1 MNMTRRDWMKLGLGA
16 TALATLPRGFA
27 QGSAAPAA
35 AGSALPLI
43 TKAIPGT
50 GEHIPVVGIGTRTYE
65 SLTAGIREV
74 ITGLSAAGCRMID
87 TADNYTRGASEDVI
101 GQVVESAG
109 IRDRVFIA
117 TKVNARGKD
126 AGRANIEASFK
137 KLRTDQVDLYY
148 VHNLVDTDTQL
159 ATLKEL
165 KQAGRIRYIGIS
177 ISSDN
182 QYPELERYMRNE
194 PLDFVQI
201 DYAIDNRGV
210 EDRVLP
216 TAIERKIA
224 VVTNLPFGRA
234 SLFRRVGDRALPDW
248 AAEFDCKS
256 WGQFFLK
263 YNVSHPAI
271 TVAIPG
277 TTQPRNLVDN
287 VQGARGRLPDA
298 ATRTRMEQLIAAIPS
313 PA

>member
-1 MNMTRRDWMKLGLGA
+1 MNITRRDWMKLGLGA
-16 TALATLPRGFA
+16 TALATLPRVFA
-27 QGSAAPAA
+27 QGMPA
-35 AGSALPLI
+35 AGSNRSSLPLI
-43 TKAIPGT
+43 TKAIPST
-50 GEHIPVVGIGTRTYE
+50 GERIPVIGIGTRTYD
-65 SLTAGIREV
+65 SLTDGIREV
-74 ITGLSAAGCRMID
+74 ITGVPVAGCKMID
-87 TADNYTRGASEDVI
+87 TADNYARGASEDVI
-101 GQVVESAG
+101 GQVLETAR
-109 IRDRVFIA
+109 IRDSIFLA

-137 KLRTDQVDLYY
+137 KLRTDKIDLYY
-148 VHNLVDTDTQL
+148 VHNLVDTDNQL
-159 ATLKEL
+159 ATLMEL
-165 KQAGRIRYIGIS
+165 KQAGRVRYVGIS

-182 QYPELERYMRNE
+182 QYAELERYMRNQ

-234 SLFRRVGDRALPDW
+234 SLFRRVGDRPVPDW
-248 AAEFDCKS
+248 AAEFDCKT

-277 TTQPRNLVDN
+277 TTQPRNLLDN
-287 VQGARGRLPDA
+287 VQAARGRLPDA
-298 ATRTRMEQLIAAIPS
+298 ATRTKMEQLIGSIPA

>member
-182 QYPELERYMRNE
+182 QYP
-194 PLDFVQI
+194 
-201 DYAIDNRGV
+201 
-210 EDRVLP
+210 
-216 TAIERKIA
+216 
-224 VVTNLPFGRA
+224 RA
-234 SLFRRVGDRALPDW
+234 
-248 AAEFDCKS
+248 
-256 WGQFFLK
+256 
-263 YNVSHPAI
+263 
-271 TVAIPG
+271 
-277 TTQPRNLVDN
+277 
-287 VQGARGRLPDA
+287 
-298 ATRTRMEQLIAAIPS
+298 
-313 PA
+313 

>member
-1 MNMTRRDWMKLGLGA
+1 
-16 TALATLPRGFA
+16 
-27 QGSAAPAA
+27 
-35 AGSALPLI
+35 
-43 TKAIPGT
+43 
-50 GEHIPVVGIGTRTYE
+50 
-65 SLTAGIREV
+65 V
-74 ITGLSAAGCRMID
+74 ITGVPVAGCKMID
-87 TADNYTRGASEDVI
+87 TADNYARGASEDVI
-101 GQVVESAG
+101 GQVLETAK
-109 IRDRVFIA
+109 IRDSIFLA

-137 KLRTDQVDLYY
+137 KLRTAKIDLYY
-148 VHNLVDTDTQL
+148 VHNLVDTDNQL
-159 ATLKEL
+159 ATLLEL
-165 KQAGRIRYIGIS
+165 KQAGRVRYVGIS

-182 QYPELERYMRNE
+182 QYAELERYMRDQ
-194 PLDFVQI
+194 PLDFIQI

-234 SLFRRVGDRALPDW
+234 SLFRRVGDRPVPDW
-248 AAEFDCKS
+248 AAEFDCKT

-277 TTQPRNLVDN
+277 TTQHKNLLDN
-287 VQGARGRLPDA
+287 VQAARGRLPDA
-298 ATRTRMEQLIAAIPS
+298 ATRAKMEQFIGAIPA

>member
-1 MNMTRRDWMKLGLGA
+1 MTRRDWMKLGLGA
-16 TALATLPRGFA
+16 TALATMPRVFA
-27 QGSAAPAA
+27 QGSAA
-35 AGSALPLI
+35 AGGSSLPLI
-43 TKAIPGT
+43 TKAIPSS
-50 GEHIPVVGIGTRTYE
+50 GERIPVIGIGTRTYE
-65 SLTAGIREV
+65 SLTEGIRDV
-74 ITGLSAAGCRMID
+74 ITGVPAAGCKMID
-87 TADNYTRGASEDVI
+87 TADNYARGASEDVI
-101 GQVVESAG
+101 GQVLESAK
-109 IRDRVFIA
+109 IRDSVFLA

-137 KLRTDQVDLYY
+137 KLRTNKVDLYY
-148 VHNLVDTDTQL
+148 VHNLVDTDNQL

-165 KQAGRIRYIGIS
+165 KQAGRVRYIGIS

-182 QYPELERYMRNE
+182 QYAELERYMRNE
-194 PLDFVQI
+194 PLDFIQI

-210 EDRVLP
+210 EDRILP

-234 SLFRRVGDRALPDW
+234 SLFRRVGDRPLPDW
-248 AAEFDCKS
+248 ATEFDCKS

-287 VQGARGRLPDA
+287 VQAARGRLPDA
-298 ATRTRMEQLIAAIPS
+298 ATRAKMEQLIGAIPA
-313 PA
+313 PAA

>member
-1 MNMTRRDWMKLGLGA
+1 MHLTRRDWMKLGLGA
-16 TALATLPRGFA
+16 TALATLPQLWA
-27 QGSAAPAA
+27 QAA
-35 AGSALPLI
+35 STLPLI
-43 TKAIPGT
+43 TKPIPGT
-50 GEHIPVVGIGTRTYE
+50 GEPLPVVGIGTRTYDA
-65 SLTAGIREV
+65 LTDGIREV
-74 ITGLSAAGCRMID
+74 ITGLPAAGCRMID

-101 GQVVESAG
+101 GQVVETARLRNS
-109 IRDRVFIA
+109 VFLA

-137 KLRTDQVDLYY
+137 KLRTDRIDLYY
-148 VHNLVDTDTQL
+148 VHNLVDTDNQL

-165 KQAGRIRYIGIS
+165 KQAGRVRYIGIS

-182 QYPELERYMRNE
+182 QYAELERYMRNE
-194 PLDFVQI
+194 PLDFIQI

-234 SLFRRVGDRALPDW
+234 SLFRRVGDRPLPDW
-248 AAEFDCKS
+248 AATFDCKS
-256 WGQFFLK
+256 WAQFFLK

-271 TVAIPG
+271 TCAIPG
-277 TTQPRNLVDN
+277 TTQPKNLLDN
-287 VQGARGRLPDA
+287 VQAARGRLPDA
-298 ATRTRMEQLIAAIPS
+298 ATRTKMEQLIASIPA

>member
-16 TALATLPRGFA
+16 TALATLPRAFA
-27 QGSAAPAA
+27 QGAAPAT
-35 AGSALPLI
+35 AGSSSLPLI
-43 TKAIPGT
+43 TKAIPST
-50 GEHIPVVGIGTRTYE
+50 GERIPVIGIGTRTYE
-65 SLTAGIREV
+65 SLTDGIRDV
-74 ITGLSAAGCRMID
+74 ITGVPVAGCKMID
-87 TADNYTRGASEDVI
+87 TADNYARGASEDVI
-101 GQVVESAG
+101 GQVLESAK
-109 IRDRVFIA
+109 IRDSVFLA

-137 KLRTDQVDLYY
+137 KLRTNKIDLYY
-148 VHNLVDTDTQL
+148 VHNLVDTDNQL
-159 ATLKEL
+159 ATLLEL
-165 KQAGRIRYIGIS
+165 KKAGRVRYVGIS

-182 QYPELERYMRNE
+182 QYAELERYMRDQ
-194 PLDFVQI
+194 PLDFIQI

-234 SLFRRVGDRALPDW
+234 SLFRRVGDRPLPDW

-277 TTQPRNLVDN
+277 TTQPRNLLDN
-287 VQGARGRLPDA
+287 VQAARGRLPDA
-298 ATRTRMEQLIAAIPS
+298 ATRTKMEQFIGAIPA